1 MSDGVSIGSI
11 SGGNNQIGGSGGT
24 FSQVVG
30 GPPAEE
36 EAHGR
41 RGGRERAP
49 EHTLYAFAD
58 IVGYSK
64 LSARLQKTSQ
74 DYLAS
79 VLNGGIADVDVSPE
93 SVAWQDQGDAS
104 MLKFPASTDVGK
116 VLAGMPRYL
125 DEELLDRNRDLQPH
139 AGTRIRLAFTMGVSA
154 PGAMGRVGEAPIA
167 VARLVNW
174 GPFREAMTNAD
185 GARVGVIIDD
195 HLYGQYVRQRFRADN
210 NPADYAKA
218 RILYADKDF
227 DATAWV
233 RILGYTG
240 EQVEPLLGG

>member
-1 MSDGVSIGSI
+1 MAGLMCARCGQPLRRDDGSCRTCGTPAPHYQTTAPQP
-11 SGGNNQIGGSGGT
+11 GGAPNGHYGATLSSAGAGAP
-24 FSQVVG
+24 FFRHEPAR
-30 GPPAEE
+30 PP
-36 EAHGR
+36 GR
-41 RGGRERAP
+41 LKA
-49 EHTLYAFAD
+49 
-58 IVGYSK
+58 
-64 LSARLQKTSQ
+64 
-74 DYLAS
+74 YLAS
-79 VLNGGIADVDVSPE
+79 VLNGGIADADVSPE

-104 MLKFPASTDVGK
+104 MLKFPPSTDVGK

-218 RILYADKDF
+218 RILYADKGF